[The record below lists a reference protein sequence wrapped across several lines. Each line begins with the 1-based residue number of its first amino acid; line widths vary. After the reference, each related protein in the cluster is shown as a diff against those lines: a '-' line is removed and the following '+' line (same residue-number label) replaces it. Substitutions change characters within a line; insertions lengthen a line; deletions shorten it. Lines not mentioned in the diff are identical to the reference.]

1 MKREDRTGN
10 NDQEL
15 ERIAQRILEQEILAC
30 QSSLVDSLLA
40 EGERG
45 GWSVEDIEN
54 IWAGHVEVTKGE
66 EEPEPQEI
74 FEWWLVTPWL
84 AKELRAVGQPIIDN
98 DFGSWWGRTCTGQ
111 SILLDGT
118 LQRIAARLLRHFE
131 S

>member
-1 MKREDRTGN
+1 MRHEDRTGN
-10 NDQEL
+10 KEQEL
-15 ERIAQRILEQEILAC
+15 ERIAERILEQDILAC

-40 EGERG
+40 EGGRE

-54 IWAGHVEVTKGE
+54 IWAAHVEDTKVE
-66 EEPEPQEI
+66 EEPEPREI
-74 FEWWLVTPWL
+74 FEWWLVTAWL
-84 AKELRAVGQPIIDN
+84 AEKLQAIGQPILEN

-118 LQRIAARLLRHFE
+118 LQRVAARLLRHFE